1 MGSFNHIL
9 LTFTI
14 LNVSIYFTPVTSE
27 LNEMQSMTLVY

>member
-1 MGSFNHIL
+1 MVSFKHIL

-27 LNEMQSMTLVY
+27 LYAMRSMGLIY